1 MKLLKTSLC
10 AVTATLAMAG
20 AASAADVSYNVGI
33 ANDYV
38 FRGLDQSFDFDGQL
52 FGGVDIAQDTLY
64 GGVWLSNTGPDN
76 DQGVEYDVYAGIKP
90 TWGGLS
96 LDFGAVLYGYT
107 GSTSV
112 NASLNT
118 VEFKAAAT
126 YPVGPFTV
134 GGALYYSPENGGFA
148 DESTLYYEAN
158 AAYTFEAGPTVT
170 AAVGVMSFDDAP
182 IGLVDSYTTYN
193 IGVTFPFAER
203 FSLDLR
209 YHGSDSDAETAFGPD
224 LADDHFVATLK
235 ATF

>member
-1 MKLLKTSLC
+1 MKLFKTALC
-10 AVTATLAMAG
+10 GAAATFAMAG
-20 AASAADVSYNVGI
+20 AASAAEFSYNVGI

-38 FRGLDQSFDFDGQL
+38 FRGIDQTFDMDGQL
-52 FGGVDIAQDTLY
+52 FGGLDVTQDTLY

-76 DQGVEYDVYAGIKP
+76 DGGVEYDIYAGVKP
-90 TWGGLS
+90 TYGGLS
-96 LDFGAVLYGYT
+96 FDFGAVFYGYA

-112 NASLNT
+112 NSSLNT

-126 YPVGPFTV
+126 YPVGPFTF

-148 DESTLYYEAN
+148 DESTVYYEAN
-158 AAYTFEAGPTVT
+158 AAYTFEGGPTVT

-193 IGVTFPFAER
+193 VGVTFPIDER
-203 FSLDLR
+203 FSVDLR
-209 YHGSDSDAETAFGPD
+209 YHGSDSDAETAYGPD